1 MAMLFKATTIRTL
14 IIVISIYAA
23 GLITFVYFQQHS
35 LKKNYIQNIDLE
47 LREATNFARKE
58 ISDKQQID
66 FSGSTRIGVSQ
77 DYALSEKLTEIAVSK
92 DLDFVYTM
100 ILRDGEIYF
109 TSSSLTEEEVLG
121 KESYKHTFL
130 STYDDASKKLFQV
143 FESGQ
148 STFDEYT
155 DRWGHFRAF
164 FQPVYDGKK
173 VSYVIG
179 ADTSMENVNATVRN
193 SVINSLALGLFLSLI
208 ALPLM
213 YQFFRSIQKERD
225 AEKIILYTD
234 SESGLYNF
242 NKLNED
248 LKEYKDLKLTLIDI
262 ENYND
267 ILNAIGPARTAH
279 ITQQFISRLQFFIED
294 NRFDVR
300 VYRVDKHKFGLLT
313 RSNISVFKPSIM
325 KDLFSCLVKSGY
337 GLSANKNIHLS
348 VRMGASANEKSLFVL
363 ANMALGKAKTE
374 NKSIV
379 FFNGKEN
386 LPRTYINNIT
396 LTNIFHDALEQ
407 NRVKA
412 FYQPI
417 VDAKTAKIAKFE
429 CLARVVDDHG
439 NIIQNP
445 EQFMPIAYQSRLC
458 HKITRLML
466 KQSLETIKEN
476 DNCIS
481 INISV
486 SDLFD
491 TSTMHYICEKLDKSG
506 QSKQIEFEILE
517 HENIR
522 DYNKAAS
529 QILQL
534 KKRGCRVG
542 MDDLG
547 KHYSNFDRL
556 ANLPLDFVKIDGGIV
571 PYIEDDETALLIAK
585 NIVALA
591 KSKNLDIV
599 AEYCINAKVYN
610 AAVKLGIDYLQ
621 GFFIGMPQMNIDEIL
636 RRHDDVK
643 PELMQLCPILDNSR
657 AVQS

>member
-23 GLITFVYFQQHS
+23 GLAFFVYFQQHS
-35 LKKNYIQNIDLE
+35 LKKSYLQNIDIE
-47 LREATNFARKE
+47 LREATNLARKE
-58 ISDKQQID
+58 ISDKQYID
-66 FSGSTRIGVSQ
+66 FSGSTRIGISQ
-77 DYALSEKLTEIAVSK
+77 DYALSEKLTEIATSRN
-92 DLDFVYTM
+92 LDFVYTM
-100 ILRDGEIYF
+100 ILRDGKIYF

-121 KESYKHTFL
+121 KESYKYTFL
-130 STYDDASKKLFQV
+130 STYDDASQKLYQV
-143 FESGQ
+143 FDSGQ
-148 STFDEYT
+148 PAFDEYT
-155 DRWGHFRAF
+155 DRWGHFRTF
-164 FQPVYDGKK
+164 FQPIYNGKDI
-173 VSYVIG
+173 SYVIG
-179 ADTSMENVNATVRN
+179 ADTSMAKVNAAVKA
-193 SVINSLALGLFLSLI
+193 SVLNSLALGLFLSLI

-242 NKLNED
+242 NKLNDD
-248 LKEYKDLKLTLIDI
+248 LSEHKDSKLTLIDI

-267 ILNAIGPARTAH
+267 TLNAIGPARTAH
-279 ITQQFISRLQFFIED
+279 ITQQFISRLQLFIED
-294 NRFDVR
+294 NNFDVNI
-300 VYRVDKHKFGLLT
+300 YRIDKHTFGLLT
-313 RSNISVFKPSIM
+313 QSNISTFKPAVM
-325 KDLFSCLVKSGY
+325 KDLFSRLVKSGY

-348 VRMGASANEKSLFVL
+348 IRMGAAANEKSLFVL
-363 ANMALGKAKTE
+363 ANMALEKAKTT
-374 NKSIV
+374 NKSII
-379 FFNGKEN
+379 FYNGKGN

-396 LTNIFHDALEQ
+396 LTEVFHDALEQ
-407 NRVKA
+407 NRVTA
-412 FYQPI
+412 FFQPI

-429 CLARVVDDHG
+429 CLARVVDQEG

-458 HKITRLML
+458 HKVTRLML
-466 KQSLETIKEN
+466 KQSLETIKGT

-491 TSTMHYICEKLDKSG
+491 ASTMHYICEKLDQSS

-522 DYNKAAS
+522 DYNKAAA

-591 KSKNLDIV
+591 KSKNLEIV

-621 GFFIGMPQMNIDEIL
+621 GFFIGMPQMNIDEII

-657 AVQS
+657 IVSP